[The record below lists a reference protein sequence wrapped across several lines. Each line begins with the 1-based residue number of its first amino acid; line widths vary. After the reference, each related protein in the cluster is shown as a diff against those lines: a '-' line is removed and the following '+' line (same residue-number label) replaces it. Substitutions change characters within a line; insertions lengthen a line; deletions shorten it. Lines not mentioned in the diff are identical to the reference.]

1 MILTS
6 IAAMARNRVIGVNG
20 DLPWNIPEDMKFF
33 RETTKGKIMIMGRKT
48 FESFPAPLPKRF
60 HIVISRQAEGV
71 AETQDVA
78 WVTSLEKAI
87 ELARKKIGQY
97 PEEVMVVGGGEIYAQ
112 SMSLVDR
119 IHLTVIDKDFQGD
132 TKFPPVDET
141 KFKLVA
147 KSDRTEPVPFQFRT
161 YERVR

>member
-1 MILTS
+1 MILSS
-6 IAAMARNRVIGVNG
+6 IAAMAKNRVIGVDG

-33 RETTKGKIMIMGRKT
+33 RDTTKGKIMIMGRKT

-97 PEEVMVVGGGEIYAQ
+97 PDEVMVVGGGEIYQQ
-112 SMSLVDR
+112 SMNLVDR
-119 IHLTVIDKDFQGD
+119 IYLTVIDKEYKGD
-132 TKFPPVDET
+132 TKFPEVDET
-141 KFKLVA
+141 KFKLVHT
-147 KSDRTEPVPFQFRT
+147 SDRKDPIPFQFRT
-161 YERVR
+161 YERSK